1 MEYHARVVDEE
12 IGGLVR
18 ELAAVALE
26 GPRGIGKTST
36 AERLASTVYYL
47 DDPAQRAV
55 AEADPR
61 QVLAGKPPVLI
72 DEWQRVPAV
81 WDAVRRAV
89 DRGAAP
95 GSFLLTGSA
104 TPSPAPTHPGAGR
117 IVTVRMR
124 PMSIAERRIAEP
136 AVSLSMLLR
145 GEAGDLFGSTDVRL
159 ADYVDEIVRSG
170 FPAIRTLS
178 GRSLR
183 RQLDGYVTRIID
195 ADFHEQGYTVRRPEV
210 LSSWMKAYAA
220 ATSTTASFDTIRDA
234 ATGGHGDKP
243 AKTTTQP
250 YRDILKKLWIVD
262 PLPPWLPSRN
272 ILNRL
277 GQAPKHHLTDPA
289 LAVRV
294 LGLDAKALLAGD
306 ESTTPV
312 PKDGTLLGNL
322 FESLV
327 TLCVRVYAQMAEAHV
342 RHLRLQGGRREID
355 LIVERGDGKVLAMEA
370 KLGGTV
376 NDEDVKHLRWLQ
388 EELSGDLLDA
398 LVVNTGP
405 TAYRRSDGIGVVPA
419 ALLGV

>member
-1 MEYHARVVDEE
+1 MDYRPRVVDEE
-12 IGGLVR
+12 VGGLMA
-18 ELAAVALE
+18 ELAAVSLE
-26 GPRGIGKTST
+26 GPRGVGKTST

-47 DDPAQRAV
+47 DDPAQRAI

-124 PMSIAERRIAEP
+124 PMSIAERGIAGQT
-136 AVSLSMLLR
+136 VSLSRLLQ
-145 GEAGDLFGSTDVRL
+145 GEAGDLSGSTDLVL
-159 ADYVDEIVRSG
+159 ADYVEEIVRSG
-170 FPAIRTLS
+170 FPAIRSLS

-183 RQLDGYVTRIID
+183 RQLDGYVSRIID
-195 ADFHEQGYTVRRPEV
+195 ADFHEQGYAVRRPEV

-250 YRDILKKLWIVD
+250 YRDILQKLWIVD

-277 GQAPKHHLTDPA
+277 GQSPKHHLADPA

-294 LGLDAKALLAGD
+294 LGLDGNALLFGE
-306 ESTTPV
+306 ESNTPV
-312 PKDGTLLGNL
+312 PRDGTLLGNL

-327 TLCVRVYAQMAEAHV
+327 TLCARVYAQTAEANV
-342 RHLRLQGGRREID
+342 RHLRLHGGRREID
-355 LIVERGDGKVLAMEA
+355 LIVERGDGKVLAIEA

-376 NDEDVKHLRWLQ
+376 DDEDVKHLRWLQ
-388 EELSGDLLDA
+388 EALGGNLLDA
-398 LVVNTGP
+398 VVVNTGP
-405 TAYRRSDGIGVVPA
+405 RAYRRPDGVGVVPA
-419 ALLGV
+419 ALLGA